1 METKVT
7 EAWLMREFT
16 ARAKACQLTIDCLGA
31 GDVNSKIAIIGEAP
45 SESDSKMKMPFVG
58 GAGKLLWDTLRPL
71 ELTRKDFYVTNVCKK
86 QVTFSSQVDAKNP
99 IKKVE
104 IAHWEGLLD
113 WELDNLPNL
122 QYVLALGNF
131 ALHALTG
138 ELGINKWRGSVFDC
152 KVGRLGRVVKVI
164 CTNNPGH
171 IMRSLA
177 MEPMYRFDIAK
188 LRRVLDGKFKKH
200 VVTARINPTIREAN
214 EFLDE
219 LDRDDAPIALDIEVI
234 ANETACIGFANNA
247 YTGMCINFRD
257 AKTNRFSLEEERI
270 LRDRIQQ
277 FLHNRK
283 NKFIAQNG
291 SFDMGWLMYKD
302 RIHVQPIWF
311 DTLLAHHTLYPRMP
325 HNLGYLTAQYT
336 DHPYYK
342 DEGKTWREGG
352 NVNQF
357 WDYNVKDC
365 CITWAV
371 HEALHKE
378 LKAQKLDEFYFSHV
392 QRLQSHLVTMQVGGI
407 LSDIQLKDGIAKE
420 LKEELDDKLIEFH
433 KKVTKLTGDIDFK
446 PNPKS
451 PKQLS
456 ELFFSYLG
464 LVGRGSSTNK
474 ENRQRMCDNV
484 KTTPEQK
491 ELLIHL
497 DDYLKEHK
505 FYSTYATMKVD
516 PDKRIR
522 CEYKQFGVQ
531 SAPGRLSSSKV
542 LWGSGMNLQ
551 NQPHRA
557 YPMFIADE
565 GYMLSYF
572 DLRQAE
578 AKVVAFLWGVRGLI
592 ENFRR
597 AETEEGFDVHRGNA
611 SRIFKCDYEE
621 VPSYDREDDGSVT
634 TRYLGKR
641 CVHGLNYRMQAPKL
655 AEVCGIP
662 IQQGYEAYASYHRA
676 FPEIQQGWA
685 GVIQEVR
692 ETKTLF
698 SPLGRRLIWLERLTE
713 ESFDSVIAFKPQSTI
728 GDKVSSVIYLCHD
741 DPEWPTDAR
750 MLLNIHD
757 ALIAIHR
764 PADAKTVQRILKK
777 HAEAPIMI
785 RGEPVVIYTDLK
797 QSVPDDDGVH
807 RWSTLV
813 EVQ

>member
-1 METKVT
+1 
-7 EAWLMREFT
+7 
-16 ARAKACQLTIDCLGA
+16 
-31 GDVNSKIAIIGEAP
+31 
-45 SESDSKMKMPFVG
+45 
-58 GAGKLLWDTLRPL
+58 
-71 ELTRKDFYVTNVCKK
+71 
-86 QVTFSSQVDAKNP
+86 
-99 IKKVE
+99 
-104 IAHWEGLLD
+104 
-113 WELDNLPNL
+113 
-122 QYVLALGNF
+122 
-131 ALHALTG
+131 
-138 ELGINKWRGSVFDC
+138 
-152 KVGRLGRVVKVI
+152 
-164 CTNNPGH
+164 
-171 IMRSLA
+171 
-177 MEPMYRFDIAK
+177 
-188 LRRVLDGKFKKH
+188 
-200 VVTARINPTIREAN
+200 
-214 EFLDE
+214 
-219 LDRDDAPIALDIEVI
+219 
-234 ANETACIGFANNA
+234 
-247 YTGMCINFRD
+247 
-257 AKTNRFSLEEERI
+257 
-270 LRDRIQQ
+270 
-277 FLHNRK
+277 
-283 NKFIAQNG
+283 
-291 SFDMGWLMYKD
+291 
-302 RIHVQPIWF
+302 
-311 DTLLAHHTLYPRMP
+311 
-325 HNLGYLTAQYT
+325 
-336 DHPYYK
+336 
-342 DEGKTWREGG
+342 
-352 NVNQF
+352 
-357 WDYNVKDC
+357 
-365 CITWAV
+365 
-371 HEALHKE
+371 
-378 LKAQKLDEFYFSHV
+378 
-392 QRLQSHLVTMQVGGI
+392 
-407 LSDIQLKDGIAKE
+407 
-420 LKEELDDKLIEFH
+420 
-433 KKVTKLTGDIDFK
+433 
-446 PNPKS
+446 
-451 PKQLS
+451 
-456 ELFFSYLG
+456 
-464 LVGRGSSTNK
+464 
-474 ENRQRMCDNV
+474 
-484 KTTPEQK
+484 
-491 ELLIHL
+491 
-497 DDYLKEHK
+497 
-505 FYSTYATMKVD
+505 
-516 PDKRIR
+516 
-522 CEYKQFGVQ
+522 
-531 SAPGRLSSSKV
+531 
-542 LWGSGMNLQ
+542 MNLQ

>member
-152 KVGRLGRVVKVI
+152 KVGRSGRVVKVI

-291 SFDMGWLMYKD
+291 SLHITRFIRGCLITLAISQHNTLTILITKTKVRHGERVVMSINSGIIMSKIVASHGLFMKLFIRNSKPRSLTSFTFPTYKD
-302 RIHVQPIWF
+302 CN
-311 DTLLAHHTLYPRMP
+311 HT
-325 HNLGYLTAQYT
+325 
-336 DHPYYK
+336 
-342 DEGKTWREGG
+342 
-352 NVNQF
+352 
-357 WDYNVKDC
+357 
-365 CITWAV
+365 
-371 HEALHKE
+371 
-378 LKAQKLDEFYFSHV
+378 
-392 QRLQSHLVTMQVGGI
+392 
-407 LSDIQLKDGIAKE
+407 
-420 LKEELDDKLIEFH
+420 
-433 KKVTKLTGDIDFK
+433 
-446 PNPKS
+446 
-451 PKQLS
+451 
-456 ELFFSYLG
+456 
-464 LVGRGSSTNK
+464 
-474 ENRQRMCDNV
+474 
-484 KTTPEQK
+484 
-491 ELLIHL
+491 
-497 DDYLKEHK
+497 
-505 FYSTYATMKVD
+505 
-516 PDKRIR
+516 
-522 CEYKQFGVQ
+522 
-531 SAPGRLSSSKV
+531 
-542 LWGSGMNLQ
+542 
-551 NQPHRA
+551 
-557 YPMFIADE
+557 
-565 GYMLSYF
+565 
-572 DLRQAE
+572 
-578 AKVVAFLWGVRGLI
+578 
-592 ENFRR
+592 
-597 AETEEGFDVHRGNA
+597 
-611 SRIFKCDYEE
+611 
-621 VPSYDREDDGSVT
+621 
-634 TRYLGKR
+634 
-641 CVHGLNYRMQAPKL
+641 
-655 AEVCGIP
+655 
-662 IQQGYEAYASYHRA
+662 
-676 FPEIQQGWA
+676 
-685 GVIQEVR
+685 
-692 ETKTLF
+692 
-698 SPLGRRLIWLERLTE
+698 
-713 ESFDSVIAFKPQSTI
+713 
-728 GDKVSSVIYLCHD
+728 
-741 DPEWPTDAR
+741 
-750 MLLNIHD
+750 
-757 ALIAIHR
+757 
-764 PADAKTVQRILKK
+764 
-777 HAEAPIMI
+777 
-785 RGEPVVIYTDLK
+785 
-797 QSVPDDDGVH
+797 
-807 RWSTLV
+807 
-813 EVQ
+813 